1 MKCGSLSSNVSTA
14 LVAAGVNSKG
24 AKINQ
29 ELGFFKPD
37 TKKIRKQDGLLLTE
51 VFSYLMVQQ
60 SASKESSS
68 QNSAEHLF
76 PSSPLGK
83 LWEWSLG
90 LINLSLG
97 GTGTSG

>member
-1 MKCGSLSSNVSTA
+1 MKCGSLSSNVSVA
-14 LVAAGVNSKG
+14 LVAAGINRKC

-29 ELGFFKPD
+29 EFGFSKPN

-60 SASKESSS
+60 SASKESSG
-68 QNSAEHLF
+68 QNSTEHLF

-83 LWEWSLG
+83 L
-90 LINLSLG
+90 
-97 GTGTSG
+97 